1 MGRYTGPICRLCRR
15 EGMKLC
21 DKHKCATLKRN
32 FPPGMHGKSSHGKPS
47 GYSKQLREKQKCRRI
62 FGISEK
68 QMVKYYKQA
77 IKSDEESGTK
87 LIEQMERRL
96 DNVIFRAGFAS
107 SRRQA
112 RQFVAHG
119 LFASTDTGRRVTI
132 PSIQVKEGDSF
143 TLRQKNRGMPAFA
156 NIAKAQSAKWL
167 SADAGN
173 FTVKVIGKPE
183 RTDMEGA
190 VDPQVIIEF
199 YSR

>member
-47 GYSKQLREKQKCRRI
+47 GFSKQLREKQKARRI

-68 QMVKYYKQA
+68 QMVKYYKNA
-77 IKSDEESGTK
+77 VKSDEESGTK

-96 DNVIFRAGFAS
+96 DNVIFRSGFAS
-107 SRRQA
+107 SRRMA
-112 RQFVAHG
+112 RQFVSHG
-119 LFASTDTGRRVTI
+119 LFTVNGRRVTV
-132 PSIQVKEGDSF
+132 PSYQVTEGDVF
-143 TLRQKNRGMPAFA
+143 TLRLKNRGMPAFA
-156 NIAKAQSAKWL
+156 NLAKAQSAKWL
-167 SADAGN
+167 SPDAN
-173 FTVKVIGKPE
+173 EYTVKVIGKPTKE
-183 RTDMEGA
+183 DMEA
-190 VDPQVIIEF
+190 AIDAQVVIEF